1 LSQNIDIISEA
12 ARIDSGKYRTSLPL
26 RPVIT
31 LRRVTL
37 RRAAKLLLEAA
48 DLALSPGE
56 RVGVV
61 GPNGCGKSSLFALLR
76 GELHPDAGDVEL
88 PPGWTIAH
96 VAQETTA
103 LARPA
108 IEFVIDGDE
117 RLRSVEGE
125 LGAAERS
132 GDGERIAAAHEA
144 YAHVD
149 GYSARARAAALLDG
163 LGFAPADLERSVAE
177 FSGGWRMRLN
187 LARALMCPSDLL
199 LLDEPTNHL
208 DLDAIVWLES
218 WLAGYR
224 GTLLLVSHDRE
235 FLDATTSTIVSFEA
249 RRLRRYSGNYSA
261 FEAQR
266 AARLA
271 NEQALHA
278 RQQREVARLEAFIDR
293 FRAKATKARQAQ
305 SRLKALARMELIAP
319 AHVDSPFDFHFRD
332 FPGSPDPVLVLE
344 DARCGYD
351 GAVVLSGINLA
362 IQAGARIGLL
372 GRNGAGKTTLIKLA
386 AGHLPPLGGER
397 REGKGLRIG
406 YFAQHTLEV
415 LRPDETPLQH
425 LQRLDPQAREQTLR
439 DFLGSFDFS
448 GDMAL
453 APVTGFSGG
462 ERARLALALVVWQ
475 RPNLLLLDE
484 PTNHL
489 DLEMRE
495 AVALALQEYD
505 GAMVLVSHDRHLLRT
520 ATDLL
525 VLVAD
530 GAVSQFDGDL
540 EDYREWLGARR
551 TAGRPK
557 PDTGAARRE
566 QKRAEAAARQ
576 ARARSRKP
584 LETRLRTLDLEIERL
599 AQAKAAVEAR
609 LASEAF
615 YAQGDQDEV
624 TTALREQVRLAA
636 ALEQAESEWLRLQSE
651 LER

>member
-1 LSQNIDIISEA
+1 
-12 ARIDSGKYRTSLPL
+12 
-26 RPVIT
+26 VIT
-31 LRRVTL
+31 LRRVAL

-76 GELHPDAGDVEL
+76 GELHADAGDVEL

-103 LARPA
+103 LERPA

-117 RLRSVEGE
+117 PLRGIERE
-125 LGAAERS
+125 LAAAESS
-132 GDGERIAAAHEA
+132 GDGEQIAAAHEA

-149 GYSARARAAALLDG
+149 GYSARARAAAMLDG
-163 LGFAPADLERSVAE
+163 LGFVPGDLERSVAE

-187 LARALMCPSDLL
+187 LARALMCPSNLL

-208 DLDAIVWLES
+208 DLDAIVWLEG

-235 FLDATTSTIVSFEA
+235 FLDATATTIVSFEA
-249 RRLRRYSGNYSA
+249 RRLRRYTGNYTA

-266 AARLA
+266 SARLA
-271 NEQALHA
+271 NEQALYA

-344 DARCGYD
+344 DASCGYD
-351 GAVVLSGINLA
+351 GAAVLSGVSLT

-386 AGHLPPLGGER
+386 AGHLPPFGGER

-415 LRPDETPLQH
+415 LRPEETPLQH
-425 LQRLDPQAREQTLR
+425 LQRLDPQAREQSLR
-439 DFLGSFDFS
+439 DFLGGFDFS
-448 GDMAL
+448 GDMAV

-495 AVALALQEYD
+495 AVALALQEYE

-530 GAVSQFDGDL
+530 GGVSAFDGDL
-540 EDYREWLGARR
+540 EDYREWLAARR
-551 TAGRPK
+551 TVDRSK
-557 PDTGAARRE
+557 PGPGASRRE

-576 ARARSRKP
+576 ARSRSRKP
-584 LETRLRTLDLEIERL
+584 LENRLRALDRELERL
-599 AQAKAAVEAR
+599 ARQKEEVEAR

-624 TTALREQVRLAA
+624 TAALREQVRLAA
-636 ALEQAESEWLRLQSE
+636 LVEQAESEWLQLQAE
-651 LER
+651 LEEIR

>member
-1 LSQNIDIISEA
+1 
-12 ARIDSGKYRTSLPL
+12 
-26 RPVIT
+26 VIT

-76 GELHPDAGDVEL
+76 GELHADAGDVEL

-103 LARPA
+103 LERPA

-117 RLRSVEGE
+117 RLRSVEHE
-125 LGAAERS
+125 LAAAEDS
-132 GDGERIAAAHEA
+132 GAGERIAAAHEA
-144 YAHVD
+144 YSHVD
-149 GYSARARAAALLDG
+149 GYSARARAAAMLDG
-163 LGFAPADLERSVAE
+163 LGFVPGDLERSVAE

-187 LARALMCPSDLL
+187 LARALMCPSNLL

-208 DLDAIVWLES
+208 DLDAIVWLEG

-235 FLDATTSTIVSFEA
+235 FLDATATTIVSFEA
-249 RRLRRYSGNYSA
+249 RRLRRYTGNYAA

-266 AARLA
+266 SARLA

-344 DARCGYD
+344 DASCGYD
-351 GAVVLSGINLA
+351 GAAVLSGVSLT

-415 LRPDETPLQH
+415 LRPEETPLQH
-425 LQRLDPQAREQTLR
+425 LQRLDPQAREQSLR
-439 DFLGSFDFS
+439 DFLGGFDFS
-448 GDMAL
+448 GDMAV

-495 AVALALQEYD
+495 AVALALQEYE

-530 GAVSQFDGDL
+530 AGVSAFDGDL
-540 EDYREWLGARR
+540 EDYREWLAARR
-551 TAGRPK
+551 TVDRSK
-557 PDTGAARRE
+557 PGPGASRRE
-566 QKRAEAAARQ
+566 QKRAEAVARQ
-576 ARARSRKP
+576 ARSRSRKP
-584 LETRLRTLDLEIERL
+584 LENRLRALDRELERL
-599 AQAKAAVEAR
+599 AREKAEVEAR

-624 TTALREQVRLAA
+624 TAALREQVRLAT
-636 ALEQAESEWLRLQSE
+636 LVEQAESEWLRLQAE
-651 LER
+651 LEGIR

>member
-1 LSQNIDIISEA
+1 M
-12 ARIDSGKYRTSLPL
+12 
-26 RPVIT
+26 IT

-37 RRAAKLLLEAA
+37 RRAAKLLLDTA

-61 GPNGCGKSSLFALLR
+61 GPNGCGKSSLFALLH
-76 GELHPDAGDVEL
+76 GELHPDAGELEL

-103 LARPA
+103 LERPA

-117 RLRSVEGE
+117 RLRGVERE
-125 LGAAERS
+125 LAAAEGS

-144 YAHVD
+144 YSHVD
-149 GYSARARAAALLDG
+149 GYSARARAAAMLDG
-163 LGFAPADLERSVAE
+163 LGFVPGDLERSVAE

-208 DLDAIVWLES
+208 DLDAIVWLET

-235 FLDATTSTIVSFEA
+235 FLDATASTIVSFEA
-249 RRLRRYSGNYSA
+249 RRLRRYTGNYSA

-271 NEQALHA
+271 NEQALYA

-344 DARCGYD
+344 DASCGYD
-351 GAVVLSGINLA
+351 GTAVLSGIDLT

-386 AGHLPPLGGER
+386 AGQLPPLGGER

-415 LRPDETPLQH
+415 LRPAETPLQH
-425 LQRLDPQAREQTLR
+425 LQRIDRQAREQSLR
-439 DFLGSFDFS
+439 DFLCGFDFS
-448 GDMAL
+448 GDMAV

-495 AVALALQEYD
+495 AVALALQEYE

-530 GAVSQFDGDL
+530 GGVSPFDGDL
-540 EDYREWLGARR
+540 EDYREWLAARR
-551 TAGRPK
+551 AADKAKPGAG
-557 PDTGAARRE
+557 ASRRE

-576 ARARSRKP
+576 ARSRSRKP
-584 LETRLRTLDLEIERL
+584 LENRLRTLDLEIERL
-599 AQAKAAVEAR
+599 AREKAELEAR

-615 YAQGDQDEV
+615 YARGDQDEV
-624 TTALREQVRLAA
+624 TAALREQVRLAA

-651 LER
+651 LEG

>member
-1 LSQNIDIISEA
+1 M
-12 ARIDSGKYRTSLPL
+12 
-26 RPVIT
+26 IT
-31 LRRVTL
+31 LRKLTL
-37 RRAAKLLLEAA
+37 RRAAKQLLDAA
-48 DLALSPGE
+48 DLAISPGE
-56 RVGVV
+56 RVGVI
-61 GPNGCGKSSLFALLR
+61 GPNGCGKSSLFALFQ
-76 GELHPDAGDVEL
+76 GELHPDSGDVEL

-103 LARPA
+103 LDRAA

-117 RLRSVEGE
+117 RLRSAERKVA
-125 LGAAERS
+125 AAEHA

-144 YAHVD
+144 YAHLD
-149 GYSARARAAALLDG
+149 GYSARARASALLHG
-163 LGFAPADLERSVAE
+163 LGFATADLERSVAE

-187 LARALMCPSDLL
+187 LAQALMCPSDLL

-235 FLDATTSTIVSFEA
+235 FLDATISTVVSFES

-278 RQQREVARLEAFIDR
+278 RQQREIARLEAFIDR

-305 SRLKALARMELIAP
+305 SRLKALARMEVIAP
-319 AHVDSPFDFHFRD
+319 AHVDSPFDFRFRE
-332 FPGSPDPVLVLE
+332 FPGSPDPVLVLD
-344 DARCGYD
+344 DAGCGYD
-351 GAVVLSGINLA
+351 GRAVLSGVTLTLR
-362 IQAGARIGLL
+362 AGARLGLL
-372 GRNGAGKTTLIKLA
+372 GRNGAGKTTLVKLA
-386 AGHLPPLGGER
+386 AGRLAPLAGER
-397 REGKGLRIG
+397 LEGKGLRIG

-425 LQRLDPQAREQTLR
+425 LQRIDPQAREQSLR
-439 DFLGSFDFS
+439 DFLGGFDFS

-453 APVTGFSGG
+453 SPVAGFSGG

-495 AVALALQEYD
+495 ALTLAL
-505 GAMVLVSHDRHLLRT
+505 HD
-520 ATDLL
+520 
-525 VLVAD
+525 
-530 GAVSQFDGDL
+530 
-540 EDYREWLGARR
+540 Y
-551 TAGRPK
+551 
-557 PDTGAARRE
+557 
-566 QKRAEAAARQ
+566 
-576 ARARSRKP
+576 
-584 LETRLRTLDLEIERL
+584 
-599 AQAKAAVEAR
+599 
-609 LASEAF
+609 
-615 YAQGDQDEV
+615 
-624 TTALREQVRLAA
+624 
-636 ALEQAESEWLRLQSE
+636 
-651 LER
+651 

>member
-1 LSQNIDIISEA
+1 MRIVSEA
-12 ARIDSGKYRTSLPL
+12 SRSDSRKYRTSLPL

-61 GPNGCGKSSLFALLR
+61 GPNGCGKSSLFALLQDD
-76 GELHPDAGDVEL
+76 LHPDAGDVEL

-103 LARPA
+103 LERPA
-108 IEFVIDGDE
+108 IEFAIDGDG
-117 RLRSVEGE
+117 RLRSIERE
-125 LGAAERS
+125 LAAAERS

-144 YAHVD
+144 YSHVD
-149 GYSARARAAALLDG
+149 GYSARARAAAMLDG

-208 DLDAIVWLES
+208 DLDAIVWLEG
-218 WLAGYR
+218 WLAGYG

-235 FLDATTSTIVSFEA
+235 FLDATATTIVSFEA
-249 RRLRRYSGNYSA
+249 RRLRRYTGNYSA

-266 AARLA
+266 SARLA
-271 NEQALHA
+271 NEQALYA

-319 AHVDSPFDFHFRD
+319 AHVDSPFDFHFRE

-344 DARCGYD
+344 DASCGYD
-351 GAVVLSGINLA
+351 GAAVLSGVGLT

-386 AGHLPPLGGER
+386 AGQLEPRGGER

-425 LQRLDPQAREQTLR
+425 LQRLDPRSREQSLR
-439 DFLGSFDFS
+439 DFLGGFDFS
-448 GDMAL
+448 GDMAV

-495 AVALALQEYD
+495 AVALALQEYE

-530 GAVSQFDGDL
+530 GSVSPFDGDL
-540 EDYREWLGARR
+540 EDYREWLAARR
-551 TAGRPK
+551 TADKPK
-557 PDTGAARRE
+557 PGTGTSRRE
-566 QKRAEAAARQ
+566 QKRAAAAVRQ
-576 ARARSRKP
+576 ARSRSRKP
-584 LETRLRTLDLEIERL
+584 LEHRLRSLELEIERL
-599 AQAKAAVEAR
+599 TQEKAAVEAR

-624 TTALREQVRLAA
+624 TAALREQVRLAA

-651 LER
+651 LEEIR

>member
-1 LSQNIDIISEA
+1 
-12 ARIDSGKYRTSLPL
+12 
-26 RPVIT
+26 VIT
-31 LRRVTL
+31 LRKVTL

-76 GELHPDAGDVEL
+76 DELHADAGDIAV

-96 VAQETTA
+96 VAQETTS
-103 LARPA
+103 LERPA

-117 RLRSVEGE
+117 RLRGVERE
-125 LGAAERS
+125 LAAAERS
-132 GDGERIAAAHEA
+132 GDGDRIAAAHEA

-163 LGFAPADLERSVAE
+163 LGFTPADLERSVAE

-218 WLAGYR
+218 WLAGYP

-235 FLDATTSTIVSFEA
+235 FLDGVATTIVSFEA

-261 FEAQR
+261 FEQQR

-271 NEQALHA
+271 NEQALYA

-344 DARCGYD
+344 DASCGYD
-351 GAVVLSGINLA
+351 GKAVLSGVGLTIP
-362 IQAGARIGLL
+362 AGARIGLL

-386 AGHLPPLGGER
+386 AGQLPPLGGER

-415 LRPDETPLQH
+415 LRPEETPLQH
-425 LQRLDPQAREQTLR
+425 LQRLDPRAREQSLR
-439 DFLGSFDFS
+439 DFLGGFDFS
-448 GDMAL
+448 GDMAV
-453 APVTGFSGG
+453 APVAGFSGG

-495 AVALALQEYD
+495 AVALALQEYE

-530 GAVSQFDGDL
+530 GGVSPFDGDL
-540 EDYREWLGARR
+540 EDYRQWLAARGA
-551 TAGRPK
+551 AARPK
-557 PDTGAARRE
+557 PAAGPSRRE
-566 QKRAEAAARQ
+566 QKRAAAAARQ
-576 ARARSRKP
+576 ARSRSRKP
-584 LETRLRTLDLEIERL
+584 LEDRLRTLESEIARL
-599 AQAKAAVEAR
+599 TGVKAEVEGR
-609 LASEAF
+609 LASAAF
-615 YAQGDQDEV
+615 YSQRDQDEV
-624 TTALREQVRLAA
+624 AAALREQVRLAA
-636 ALEQAESEWLRLQSE
+636 ELEQAESEWLQLQSE
-651 LER
+651 LEEKTG

>member
-1 LSQNIDIISEA
+1 M
-12 ARIDSGKYRTSLPL
+12 
-26 RPVIT
+26 IT

-56 RVGVV
+56 RVGLV
-61 GPNGCGKSSLFALLR
+61 GPNGCGKSSLFALLH

-103 LARPA
+103 LERPA
-108 IEFVIDGDE
+108 IEFAIDGDG
-117 RLRSVEGE
+117 RLRSVEHE
-125 LGAAERS
+125 LAAAERS

-144 YAHVD
+144 YSHVD
-149 GYSARARAAALLDG
+149 GYSARARAAAMLDG
-163 LGFAPADLERSVAE
+163 LGFVPGDLERSVAE

-208 DLDAIVWLES
+208 DLDAIVWLEG

-235 FLDATTSTIVSFEA
+235 FLDATATTIVSFEA
-249 RRLRRYSGNYSA
+249 RRLRRYTGNYSA

-266 AARLA
+266 SARLA
-271 NEQALHA
+271 NEQALYA

-305 SRLKALARMELIAP
+305 SRLKALARMEVIAP
-319 AHVDSPFDFHFRD
+319 AHVDSPFDFHFRE

-344 DARCGYD
+344 DASCGYD
-351 GAVVLSGINLA
+351 GAAVLSGVGLT

-386 AGHLPPLGGER
+386 AGQLEPRGGER

-425 LQRLDPQAREQTLR
+425 LQRLDPQSREQSLR
-439 DFLGSFDFS
+439 DFLGGFDFS
-448 GDMAL
+448 GDMAV
-453 APVTGFSGG
+453 APVAGFSGG
-462 ERARLALALVVWQ
+462 ERARLALALVVWP

-495 AVALALQEYD
+495 AVALALTEYE

-530 GAVSQFDGDL
+530 GGVSPFDGDL
-540 EDYREWLGARR
+540 EDYREWLAARR
-551 TAGRPK
+551 TADKPRPG
-557 PDTGAARRE
+557 TGASRRE
-566 QKRAEAAARQ
+566 QKRAAAAVRQ
-576 ARARSRKP
+576 ARSRSRKP
-584 LETRLRTLDLEIERL
+584 LENRLRSLEREIERL
-599 AQAKAAVEAR
+599 TREKEVVEAR

-615 YAQGDQDEV
+615 YAQGDQEEV
-624 TTALREQVRLAA
+624 TAALREQVRLAA
-636 ALEQAESEWLRLQSE
+636 ALERAESEWLRLQSE
-651 LER
+651 LEEIR

>member
-1 LSQNIDIISEA
+1 
-12 ARIDSGKYRTSLPL
+12 
-26 RPVIT
+26 
-31 LRRVTL
+31 
-37 RRAAKLLLEAA
+37 
-48 DLALSPGE
+48 
-56 RVGVV
+56 
-61 GPNGCGKSSLFALLR
+61 
-76 GELHPDAGDVEL
+76 
-88 PPGWTIAH
+88 
-96 VAQETTA
+96 
-103 LARPA
+103 
-108 IEFVIDGDE
+108 
-117 RLRSVEGE
+117 
-125 LGAAERS
+125 
-132 GDGERIAAAHEA
+132 A
-144 YAHVD
+144 YGHVD

-208 DLDAIVWLES
+208 DLDAILWLES

-271 NEQALHA
+271 NEQALYA

-305 SRLKALARMELIAP
+305 SRLKALARMEVIAP
-319 AHVDSPFDFHFRD
+319 AHVDSPFDFHFRE

-344 DARCGYD
+344 DASCGYD
-351 GAVVLSGINLA
+351 GAAVLSGVRLT
-362 IQAGARIGLL
+362 IQAGDRIGLL

-386 AGHLPPLGGER
+386 AGHLPPRGGER

-415 LRPDETPLQH
+415 LRPEETPLQH
-425 LQRLDPQAREQTLR
+425 LQRLDPQAREQSLR

-448 GDMAL
+448 GDMAV

-495 AVALALQEYD
+495 AVALALQEYE

-530 GAVSQFDGDL
+530 GGVGAFD
-540 EDYREWLGARR
+540 
-551 TAGRPK
+551 
-557 PDTGAARRE
+557 
-566 QKRAEAAARQ
+566 
-576 ARARSRKP
+576 
-584 LETRLRTLDLEIERL
+584 
-599 AQAKAAVEAR
+599 
-609 LASEAF
+609 
-615 YAQGDQDEV
+615 
-624 TTALREQVRLAA
+624 
-636 ALEQAESEWLRLQSE
+636 
-651 LER
+651 

>member
-1 LSQNIDIISEA
+1 L
-12 ARIDSGKYRTSLPL
+12 
-26 RPVIT
+26 IT
-31 LRRVTL
+31 LRKIAL
-37 RRAAKLLLEAA
+37 RRAAKPLLEAA
-48 DLALSPGE
+48 DLAISPGE

-61 GPNGCGKSSLFALLR
+61 GPNGCGKSSLFALLL
-76 GELHPDAGDVEL
+76 GELHADSGDVDL

-103 LARPA
+103 LARAA

-117 RLRSVEGE
+117 VLRR
-125 LGAAERS
+125 AERELADAEHD

-144 YAHVD
+144 HAHAE
-149 GYSARARAAALLDG
+149 GYSARARAAALLHG
-163 LGFAPADLERSVAE
+163 LGFASTDLERSVAE

-218 WLAGYR
+218 WLAGYS

-235 FLDATTSTIVSFEA
+235 FLDATVSTVVSFEA
-249 RRLRRYSGNYSA
+249 RRLRRYSGDYSA

-266 AARLA
+266 AERLA
-271 NEQALHA
+271 NEQALYS
-278 RQQREVARLEAFIDR
+278 RQQREIARLESFIDR

-305 SRLKALARMELIAP
+305 SRLKALARMERIAP
-319 AHVDSPFDFHFRD
+319 AHVDSPFDFHFQE
-332 FPGSPDPVLVLE
+332 FPGSPDPVIVLD
-344 DARCGYD
+344 DASCGYD
-351 GAVVLSGINLA
+351 GNAVLSAVNLS
-362 IQAGARIGLL
+362 IQSGARIGLL
-372 GRNGAGKTTLIKLA
+372 GRNGAGKTTLVKLL
-386 AGHLPPLGGER
+386 AGKLDSLAGER
-397 REGKGLRIG
+397 REGKGLRVG

-415 LRPDETPLQH
+415 LRPEETPLQH
-425 LQRLDPQAREQTLR
+425 LQRIDPKVREQTLR
-439 DFLGSFDFS
+439 DFLGGFDFT

-453 APVTGFSGG
+453 APVAGFSGG

-489 DLEMRE
+489 DLDMRE
-495 AVALALQEYD
+495 ALALALQEYE

-530 GAVSQFDGDL
+530 GSVRPFDGDL
-540 EDYREWLGARR
+540 EDYRDWLSGRR
-551 TAGRPK
+551 ADAKAK
-557 PDTGAARRE
+557 PDAASSRRAE
-566 QKRAEAAARQ
+566 KRAQAEARQ

-584 LETRLRTLDLEIERL
+584 LEERLRQLERDIDRL
-599 AQAKAAVEAR
+599 AHEKAGLEAK
-609 LASEAF
+609 LASESF

-624 TTALREQVRLAA
+624 AAALREQGRVAE
-636 ALEQAESEWLRLQSE
+636 ALDKAESEWLRLQSA
-651 LER
+651 LEGIK

>member
-1 LSQNIDIISEA
+1 
-12 ARIDSGKYRTSLPL
+12 
-26 RPVIT
+26 VIT

-37 RRAAKLLLEAA
+37 RRAAKLLLETA
-48 DLALSPGE
+48 DLALAPGE

-108 IEFVIDGDE
+108 IEFVVDGDE
-117 RLRSVEGE
+117 RLRAIERE
-125 LGAAERS
+125 LAAAERS
-132 GDGERIAAAHEA
+132 GEGERIAAAHES

-163 LGFAPADLERSVAE
+163 LGFGPPDLERSVAE

-235 FLDATTSTIVSFEA
+235 FLDAIASTIVSFEA
-249 RRLRRYSGNYSA
+249 RRLRRYTGNYSA

-271 NEQALHA
+271 NEQALYA

-344 DARCGYD
+344 EASCGYD
-351 GAVVLSGINLA
+351 GAAVLSGVDLA

-386 AGHLPPLGGER
+386 AGQLAPLAGER
-397 REGKGLRIG
+397 REGRGLRVG

-415 LRPDETPLQH
+415 LRPEDTPLQH
-425 LQRLDPQAREQTLR
+425 LQRIDPGAREQALR

-448 GDMAL
+448 GDMATS
-453 APVTGFSGG
+453 PVAGFSGG

-495 AVALALQEYD
+495 AVALALQEYE

-530 GAVSQFDGDL
+530 GGVGAFDGDL
-540 EDYREWLGARR
+540 DDYRDWLAARR
-551 TAGRPK
+551 AVDKPQPDAGPS
-557 PDTGAARRE
+557 RRE
-566 QKRAEAAARQ
+566 QKRAAAEARQ

-584 LETRLRTLDLEIERL
+584 IENRLRALDREIERL
-599 AQAKAAVEAR
+599 AREKAEIEAR

-615 YAQGDQDEV
+615 YGQGNQDDV
-624 TTALREQVRLAA
+624 TAALREQVRLAA
-636 ALEQAESEWLRLQSE
+636 ALDQAEGEWLRLQSE
-651 LER
+651 LEAIR

>member
-1 LSQNIDIISEA
+1 M
-12 ARIDSGKYRTSLPL
+12 
-26 RPVIT
+26 IT

-48 DLALSPGE
+48 DLALAPGE

-61 GPNGCGKSSLFALLR
+61 GPNGCGKSSLFALFR
-76 GELHPDAGDVEL
+76 GELHPDAGDVDL

-117 RLRSVEGE
+117 RLRSVESE
-125 LGAAERS
+125 LDAAERA
-132 GDGERIAAAHEA
+132 GDGERIAHAHEA

-149 GYSARARAAALLDG
+149 GYSARARAAAMLDG
-163 LGFAPADLERSVAE
+163 LGFAPGDLERSVAE

-208 DLDAIVWLES
+208 DLDAIVWLEG

-235 FLDATTSTIVSFEA
+235 FLDATATTTVSFEA
-249 RRLRRYSGNYSA
+249 RRLRRYTGNYSA

-271 NEQALHA
+271 NEQALYA

-305 SRLKALARMELIAP
+305 SRLKALARMEVIAP

-344 DARCGYD
+344 DASCGYD
-351 GAVVLSGINLA
+351 GAAVLSGIGLT

-386 AGHLPPLGGER
+386 AGKLEPRGGER

-415 LRPDETPLQH
+415 LRPEDTPLQH
-425 LQRLDPQAREQTLR
+425 LQRLDPRTREQSLR
-439 DFLGSFDFS
+439 DFLGGFDFS
-448 GDMAL
+448 GDMAV
-453 APVTGFSGG
+453 APVAGFSGG

-495 AVALALQEYD
+495 AVALALQEYE

-530 GAVSQFDGDL
+530 GSVSPFDGDL
-540 EDYREWLGARR
+540 EDYREWLAARR
-551 TAGRPK
+551 TADRPK
-557 PDTGAARRE
+557 PGGAVSRRE
-566 QKRAEAAARQ
+566 RKRAEAAVRQ

-584 LETRLRTLDLEIERL
+584 LENRLRTLDLEIERL
-599 AQAKAAVEAR
+599 TQAKAAVEAR
-609 LASEAF
+609 LASDAF

-624 TTALREQVRLAA
+624 AATLREQVRLAA
-636 ALEQAESEWLRLQSE
+636 ALEQAEGEWLRLQSE
-651 LER
+651 LEG

>member
-1 LSQNIDIISEA
+1 
-12 ARIDSGKYRTSLPL
+12 
-26 RPVIT
+26 VIT

-37 RRAAKLLLEAA
+37 RRAAKLLLDTA

-61 GPNGCGKSSLFALLR
+61 GPNGCGKSSLFALLH

-88 PPGWTIAH
+88 PPGWTIAQ

-103 LARPA
+103 LERPA

-117 RLRSVEGE
+117 RLRGVERE
-125 LGAAERS
+125 LAAAEGS

-144 YAHVD
+144 YSHVD
-149 GYSARARAAALLDG
+149 GYSARARAAAMLDG
-163 LGFAPADLERSVAE
+163 LGFVPGDLERSVAE

-208 DLDAIVWLES
+208 DLDAIVWLET

-235 FLDATTSTIVSFEA
+235 FLDATATTIVSFEA
-249 RRLRRYSGNYSA
+249 RRLRRYAGNYSA

-271 NEQALHA
+271 NEQALYA

-305 SRLKALARMELIAP
+305 SRLKALARMEVIAP

-332 FPGSPDPVLVLE
+332 FPGSPDPVLVLD
-344 DARCGYD
+344 DASCGYD
-351 GAVVLSGINLA
+351 GTAVLSGVGLT

-415 LRPDETPLQH
+415 LRPEETPLQH
-425 LQRLDPQAREQTLR
+425 LQRIDRQAREQSLR
-439 DFLGSFDFS
+439 DFLGGFDFS
-448 GDMAL
+448 GDMAV

-495 AVALALQEYD
+495 AVALALQEYE

-530 GAVSQFDGDL
+530 GGVSAFDGDL
-540 EDYREWLGARR
+540 EDYREWLAARR
-551 TAGRPK
+551 ASDKAK
-557 PDTGAARRE
+557 PGTGASRRE

-576 ARARSRKP
+576 ARSRSRKP
-584 LETRLRTLDLEIERL
+584 LEQRLRTLDLEIARL
-599 AQAKAAVEAR
+599 AREKAEVEAR
-609 LASEAF
+609 LASETL
-615 YAQGDQDEV
+615 YAHGDQDEV
-624 TTALREQVRLAA
+624 TAALREQVRLAA
-636 ALEQAESEWLRLQSE
+636 ALEQTESEWLRLQSE
-651 LER
+651 LEGIG

>member
-1 LSQNIDIISEA
+1 
-12 ARIDSGKYRTSLPL
+12 
-26 RPVIT
+26 VIT
-31 LRRVTL
+31 LRKVTL
-37 RRAAKLLLEAA
+37 RRAAKLLLETA

-56 RVGVV
+56 RVGVI

-76 GELHPDAGDVEL
+76 GELHPDLGDVDL

-96 VAQETTA
+96 VAQETSA
-103 LARPA
+103 LEYMA

-117 RLRSVEGE
+117 RLRR
-125 LGAAERS
+125 AERELAEAES
-132 GDGERIAAAHEA
+132 GGDGERIAAAHET
-144 YAHVD
+144 YAHLD
-149 GYSARARAAALLDG
+149 GYSARARAAALLHG
-163 LGFAPADLERSVAE
+163 LGFATPDLERSVAE

-187 LARALMCPSDLL
+187 LAQALMCPSDLL

-235 FLDATTSTIVSFEA
+235 FLDTTVSTIVSFES
-249 RRLRRYSGNYSA
+249 RRLRRYGGNYSA

-278 RQQREVARLEAFIDR
+278 RQQREIARLEAFIDR

-305 SRLKALARMELIAP
+305 SRLKALARMEVIAP
-319 AHVDSPFDFHFRD
+319 AHVDSPFDFHFRE

-344 DARCGYD
+344 DASCGYD
-351 GAVVLSGINLA
+351 GPEILSGVTLT
-362 IQAGARIGLL
+362 IQAGARLGLL
-372 GRNGAGKTTLIKLA
+372 GRNGAGKTTLVKLLAGRLA
-386 AGHLPPLGGER
+386 ALGGER
-397 REGKGLRIG
+397 REGKDLRIG

-415 LRPDETPLQH
+415 LRPEETPLQH
-425 LQRLDPQAREQTLR
+425 LQRVDSRAREQSLR

-448 GDMAL
+448 GEMAL
-453 APVTGFSGG
+453 SPVAGFSGG

-495 AVALALQEYD
+495 ALALALQDYE

-520 ATDLL
+520 ATDAL

-530 GAVSQFDGDL
+530 GSIRPFDGDL
-540 EDYREWLGARR
+540 EDYREWLMQRGANDE
-551 TAGRPK
+551 PK
-557 PDTGAARRE
+557 PAAATSRRE
-566 QKRAEAAARQ
+566 QKRAAAEARQ
-576 ARARSRKP
+576 ARARTRKP
-584 LETRLRTLDLEIERL
+584 LESRLRKLEIDIDRL
-599 AQAKAAVEAR
+599 SREKAELESR

-615 YAQGDQDEV
+615 YSTGDPDEV
-624 TTALREQVRLAA
+624 TAALRDQARLATALD
-636 ALEQAESEWLRLQSE
+636 QAESEWLALQAE
-651 LER
+651 LEGID

>member
-1 LSQNIDIISEA
+1 
-12 ARIDSGKYRTSLPL
+12 
-26 RPVIT
+26 VIT

-37 RRAAKLLLEAA
+37 RRAAKLLLDTA

-61 GPNGCGKSSLFALLR
+61 GPNGCGKSSLFALLH

-103 LARPA
+103 LERPA

-117 RLRSVEGE
+117 RLRGVERE
-125 LGAAERS
+125 LATAEGSR
-132 GDGERIAAAHEA
+132 DGERIAAAHEA
-144 YAHVD
+144 YSHVD
-149 GYSARARAAALLDG
+149 GYSARARAAAMLDG
-163 LGFAPADLERSVAE
+163 LGFVPGDLERSVAE

-208 DLDAIVWLES
+208 DLDAIVWLEG

-235 FLDATTSTIVSFEA
+235 FLDATATTIVSFET
-249 RRLRRYSGNYSA
+249 RRLRRYTGDYSA

-266 AARLA
+266 SARLA
-271 NEQALHA
+271 NEQALYA

-305 SRLKALARMELIAP
+305 SRLKALARMEVIAP

-344 DARCGYD
+344 DASCGYD
-351 GAVVLSGINLA
+351 GTAVLSEVGLT

-386 AGHLPPLGGER
+386 AGQLEPRGGER

-406 YFAQHTLEV
+406 YFAQHTLEM
-415 LRPDETPLQH
+415 LRPEETPLQH
-425 LQRLDPQAREQTLR
+425 LQRIDRQAREQSLR
-439 DFLGSFDFS
+439 DFLGGFDFS
-448 GDMAL
+448 GDMAV

-495 AVALALQEYD
+495 AVALALQEYE

-530 GAVSQFDGDL
+530 GGVSAFDGDL
-540 EDYREWLGARR
+540 EDYREWLAARR
-551 TAGRPK
+551 AADKPK
-557 PDTGAARRE
+557 PGTGASRRE

-576 ARARSRKP
+576 ARSRRRKP
-584 LETRLRTLDLEIERL
+584 LEHRLRTLDREIERL
-599 AQAKAAVEAR
+599 AREKAEVEAR

-624 TTALREQVRLAA
+624 TAALREQVQLAA
-636 ALEQAESEWLRLQSE
+636 ALEQAESEWLRLQWAFE
-651 LER
+651 EIR